1 MKFGDSEVKLLSDGS
16 FTLDPG
22 AAFGIV
28 PTPFWSSKFKT
39 TEAGRVRLA
48 VRIPYI
54 VQKDF
59 QVLIDSGIGGNPDPK
74 YSKIFEMEKGEDL
87 VDQLS
92 DYGSSADIDMII
104 HSHLHFDH
112 FGHSLDRQNGR
123 FTFKNASLV
132 AQKLEFNSYRNPVDF
147 TRVNYGRTDR
157 KALNSSKRL
166 ALEGSTRLKGG
177 VQVIHTGGHT
187 AGHQVII
194 YSNGGK
200 EMIYFGDLVPT
211 AFHLKP
217 TYVTA
222 IDTSPLDSVEMK
234 KKLLERAIRK
244 HSICIFNHDME
255 TPAALISG
263 TLDDIK
269 FEAVEL

>member
-28 PTPFWSSKFKT
+28 PTPFWTKKFNT
-39 TEAGRVRLA
+39 TKAGRVRLA

-74 YSKIFEMEKGEDL
+74 YSKIFEMEKPEDL
-87 VDQLS
+87 VSQLS
-92 DYGSSADIDMII
+92 EFGSPSDIDMIL
-104 HSHLHFDH
+104 HSHMHFDH
-112 FGHSLDRQNGR
+112 FGHSLDRDDGHFLFR
-123 FTFKNASLV
+123 NASLV
-132 AQKLEFNSYRNPVDF
+132 AQKTEFNSYRKPVDF
-147 TRVNYGRTDR
+147 TRGNYGRTDI
-157 KALNSSKRL
+157 KLLNSSKKVSL
-166 ALEGSTRLKGG
+166 DGSTRLRGG
-177 VQVIHTGGHT
+177 FQVIHTGGHT

-194 YSNGGK
+194 YSNGGR

-211 AFHLKP
+211 AFHIRP

-222 IDTSPLDSVEMK
+222 IDTYPLDSVEMK
-234 KKLLERAIRK
+234 KKLIERAIRNQ
-244 HSICIFNHDME
+244 SICIFNHDME
-255 TPAALISG
+255 NPAAILSG
-263 TLDDIK
+263 SLDDLKI
-269 FEAVEL
+269 EPVEL